1 MQPISETIHL
11 NETFP
16 APMLSAACGFPVTGH
31 FEGSLTVRTFL
42 NKSGDFAKEIDSYHL
57 INSFSAN
64 GHTLTGR
71 TSQQIKVT
79 LLPDSSYTVAF
90 NGGDTILTVPGAG
103 AVLGSVGTFVLQFS
117 ANNEL
122 LQVIR
127 EAGERFDDTAAIRAA
142 LAP

>member
-1 MQPISETIHL
+1 MQPTRETILL

-42 NKSGDFAKEIDSYHL
+42 NKSGDFTKEIDSYNL
-57 INSFSAN
+57 INSFTAN

-79 LLPDSSYTVAF
+79 LLPDRSYTVAF

-103 AVLGSVGTFVLQFS
+103 AVLGNVGTFVVHFS
-117 ANNEL
+117 ADNDL

-127 EAGERFDDTAAIRAA
+127 EAGENFDDTAAICTA

>member
-1 MQPISETIHL
+1 
-11 NETFP
+11 
-16 APMLSAACGFPVTGH
+16 MLSAACGFPVTGH
-31 FEGSLTVRTFL
+31 FEGRLTVRTFV
-42 NKSGDFAKEIDSYHL
+42 NKSGDFTKEIDSYNL
-57 INSFSAN
+57 INSFTAN

-79 LLPDSSYTVAF
+79 LLPDGSYTVAF

-103 AVLGSVGTFVLQFS
+103 AVLGNVGTFVLQFS

-127 EAGERFDDTAAIRAA
+127 ETGESFDDTEAICNA

>member
-1 MQPISETIHL
+1 MQPTTETILL

-16 APMLSAACGFPVTGH
+16 APMLSAACGFPITGH

-42 NKSGDFAKEIDSYHL
+42 NKPGDFTKEIDSYHL
-57 INSFSAN
+57 INSFTAN

-79 LLPDSSYTVAF
+79 LLPDRSYTVAF

-103 AVLGSVGTFVLQFS
+103 AVLGNVGTFVLHFS
-117 ANNEL
+117 ADNAL

-127 EAGERFDDTAAIRAA
+127 EAGESFDDTAAICTA

>member
-1 MQPISETIHL
+1 MQPTTETILL

-16 APMLSAACGFPVTGH
+16 ARMLSTACGFPITGH

-42 NKSGDFAKEIDSYHL
+42 NKSGDFTKEIDSYNL

-64 GHTLTGR
+64 GHTLIGR

-79 LLPDSSYTVAF
+79 LLPDRSYTVAF
-90 NGGDTILTVPGAG
+90 NGGDTMLTVPGAG
-103 AVLGSVGTFVLQFS
+103 AVLGNVGTFVLQFS
-117 ANNEL
+117 ADNEL

-127 EAGERFDDTAAIRAA
+127 EAGESFADTAAICSA